1 MRGRSCA
8 YASCN
13 LSTEFRIQ
21 KWKPFSKAPLEII
34 CSPLR
39 SVSTDPCSGSFS
51 VTVLPGDSLK
61 LFPGVSYPWATD
73 SLLGATFVYSKMA
86 VCPVLALRLS
96 GLSSHVRR
104 SNSPSRGRF
113 VLIVL
118 LQQGRGCCGHSSFSC
133 KQQLTSKWPWPSHAQ
148 GVTSTLEVLQIK
160 GQLIVKED
168 LTGGNRNDSWD

>member
-1 MRGRSCA
+1 MEAIFQGSFGD
-8 YASCN
+8 N
-13 LSTEFRIQ
+13 LLSTEVCQ
-21 KWKPFSKAPLEII
+21 H
-34 CSPLR
+34 R
-39 SVSTDPCSGSFS
+39 SVFGFLFCNCAPRRLFKA
-51 VTVLPGDSLK
+51 LPW
-61 LFPGVSYPWATD
+61 VSYPWATD